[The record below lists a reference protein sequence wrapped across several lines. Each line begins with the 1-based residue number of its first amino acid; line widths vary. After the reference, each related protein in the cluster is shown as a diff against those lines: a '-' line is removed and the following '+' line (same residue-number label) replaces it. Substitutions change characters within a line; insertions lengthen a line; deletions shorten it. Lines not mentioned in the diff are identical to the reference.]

1 MEVYK
6 CSMCDLQFRTI
17 EQLPGRWRLRR
28 HERINHLAKCEK
40 CDKTFAS
47 YTHAT
52 VHLYQSH
59 NVRCVQCGQECDG
72 LCLMDTVKKLEGAYS
87 DEKEKMLQKI
97 EKRIETEENSYLNS
111 FRDVS
116 ERHMMQLRVIARALS

>member
-1 MEVYK
+1 MMEVYK
-6 CSMCDLQFRTI
+6 CSMCDMQFRTI

-87 DEKEKMLQKI
+87 DEKEKMLHKI
-97 EKRIETEENSYLNS
+97 EKRI
-111 FRDVS
+111 
-116 ERHMMQLRVIARALS
+116 